1 MWSMLSFVSYV
12 IKHFISETLV
22 NINNN
27 WMQYTMARTVKLD
40 QVKPSQNRTPGWGS
54 DIAAEMLRRVG
65 VKYITH
71 NPGSSFRGLHD
82 SLVNYGGNEDP
93 TLLLCLNENQAVAI
107 AHGYAKV
114 TGEPMGCILHANVGL
129 LNAAMSIYNAWVDR
143 APIFIVGAGGPADAD
158 RRIPW
163 IHWIHSSRDQAGYVR
178 GFTKWDDEPRSPR
191 AMVESMLRAN
201 QIARTAPKGPV
212 YVVLDAL
219 LQEDALREPIDLP
232 EASRFDAGPQPVPPQ
247 DAIEAAAEM
256 LLAAHHPMI
265 LCGRVSRDRG
275 DWERRVR
282 LAELLGAPVATDIKT
297 GASFPSDHPLHAG
310 LSYHFRGPQKEVLGR
325 SDAVLSLDWVDLNSA
340 LKAGFP
346 GNITAKVIQCSV
358 DAYVHNAMNADCF
371 GLAPA
376 DLLLRVEPDVAVRHI
391 LALVEKRLDGKPR
404 RAIEPRPIV
413 TPAPR
418 PGDALLTVADIGNAM
433 HAARAKRG
441 ITLARLPLGFAA
453 ETCHFDHPLDHLG
466 NDGGVGIGSG
476 LGNTIG
482 TALAL
487 QGTDRVSAAVIGD
500 SDFLQGSTALW
511 TAAHYRI
518 PMLVVVVN
526 NRSHLNDEL
535 IQQRVAIQ
543 RGREPANSWIGQR
556 IDDPAVDISGIARSY
571 GAAVEG
577 PVATVAELIDAIERG
592 FAQVAA
598 GRPCVIDALVMPGS
612 ASRLAESGGA

>member
-1 MWSMLSFVSYV
+1 MTN
-12 IKHFISETLV
+12 TL
-22 NINNN
+22 
-27 WMQYTMARTVKLD
+27 KLD
-40 QVKPSQNRTPGWGS
+40 QAMPGGNKAMGWGS
-54 DIAAEMLRRVG
+54 DVAAEMLRRVG

-82 SLVNYGGNEDP
+82 SVVNFGGNENP
-93 TLLLCLNENQAVAI
+93 SLLLCLNENQAVAI
-107 AHGYAKV
+107 AHGYAKAC
-114 TGEPMGCILHANVGL
+114 GEPMGCILHANVGL

-143 APIFIVGAGGPADAD
+143 APVFIVGAGGPADAD

-219 LQEDALREPIDLP
+219 LQEDALHAPIEMPD
-232 EASRFDAGPQPVPPQ
+232 ASRFAVGPSPVPPQ
-247 DAIEAAAEM
+247 EAIEQAADM
-256 LLAAHHPMI
+256 LLAARHPMI
-265 LCGRVSRDRG
+265 LAGRVSRDRG
-275 DWERRVR
+275 DWDRRVR

-297 GASFPSDHPLHAG
+297 GASFPGDHPLHAG
-310 LSYHFRGPQKEVLGR
+310 LSYHFRGPQKDVLAQ
-325 SDAVLSLDWVDLNSA
+325 SDVVLSLDWVDLNSA
-340 LKAGFP
+340 LKAGYP
-346 GNITAKVIQCSV
+346 NGPVAAKVIQCSV
-358 DAYVHNAMNADCF
+358 DAAVHNAMNSDCF
-371 GLAPA
+371 GLPPA
-376 DLLLRVEPDVAVRHI
+376 DLMLRVEPDVAVRHI
-391 LALVEKRLDGKPR
+391 LAVVENRLGGKPR
-404 RAIEPRPIV
+404 HKIEPKAA
-413 TPAPR
+413 TPATAAR
-418 PGDALLTVADIGNAM
+418 PSDALLTVADIGNAM
-433 HAARAKRG
+433 HAARATRK
-441 ITLARLPLGFAA
+441 ITLARLPLGFTA
-453 ETCHFDHPLDHLG
+453 ETCHFEDPMDHLG

-482 TALAL
+482 AALAL
-487 QGTDRVSAAVIGD
+487 QGSDRVAAAVIGD
-500 SDFLQGSTALW
+500 SDFLQGANALW

-535 IQQRVAIQ
+535 IQQRVAVQ

-556 IDDPAVDISGIARSY
+556 IDDPAVDISGIARGF

-577 PVATVAELIDAIERG
+577 PVSTVAELNAAIERG

-612 ASRLAESGGA
+612 ASRLAESGGT

>member
-1 MWSMLSFVSYV
+1 MTR
-12 IKHFISETLV
+12 TLKTDTALPGG
-22 NINNN
+22 NTA
-27 WMQYTMARTVKLD
+27 M
-40 QVKPSQNRTPGWGS
+40 GWGS
-54 DIAAEMLRRVG
+54 DVAAEMLRRVG

-82 SLVNYGGNEDP
+82 SIVNYGGNQDP

-107 AHGYAKV
+107 AHGYAKAC
-114 TGEPMGCILHANVGL
+114 GEPIGCILHANVGL

-178 GFTKWDDEPRSPR
+178 AFTKWDDEPRSPG

-201 QIARTAPKGPV
+201 QMARTAPKGPV

-219 LQEDALREPIDLP
+219 LQEDALKSLP
-232 EASRFDAGPQPVPPQ
+232 ALPDASRFAPGPAPVPSAE
-247 DAIEAAAEM
+247 AIGEAVDL
-256 LLAAHHPMI
+256 LLAARHPMI
-265 LCGRVSRDRG
+265 LCGRVSRSRA
-275 DWERRVR
+275 DWDRRVR
-282 LAELLGAPVATDIKT
+282 LAELLGSPVATDIKT
-297 GASFPSDHPLHAG
+297 GASFPSDHALHAG
-310 LSYHFRGPQKEVLGR
+310 LSYHFRGPQKEVLAR

-346 GNITAKVIQCSV
+346 EGPVAAKIIYCSV
-358 DAYVHNAMNADCF
+358 DAYAHNAMNADCF
-371 GLAPA
+371 GLPPA
-376 DLLLRVEPDVAVRHI
+376 DLMLRVEPDVAVRHI
-391 LALVEKRLDGKPR
+391 LIEVEKRLSGKPR
-404 RAIEPRPIV
+404 RNAASRAEVPVVARP
-413 TPAPR
+413 A
-418 PGDALLTVADIGNAM
+418 DALLTVADIGNAM
-433 HAARAKRG
+433 HAARATRK

-453 ETCHFDHPLDHLG
+453 ETCHFEDPMDHLG

-487 QGTDRVSAAVIGD
+487 QGSDRVAAAVIGD
-500 SDFLQGSTALW
+500 SDFLQGANALW

-535 IQQRVAIQ
+535 IQQRVAVQ
-543 RGREPANSWIGQR
+543 REREPANSWIGQR
-556 IDDPAVDISGIARSY
+556 IDDPAVDICGIARGF

-577 PVATVAELIDAIERG
+577 PVSTVAELRDAIERG

-612 ASRLAESGGA
+612 ANRLAESGGAQSG

>member
-1 MWSMLSFVSYV
+1 MT
-12 IKHFISETLV
+12 HTLKPDAALPGG
-22 NINNN
+22 N
-27 WMQYTMARTVKLD
+27 AD
-40 QVKPSQNRTPGWGS
+40 QGWGS
-54 DIAAEMLRRVG
+54 DVAAGMLRRLG

-82 SLVNYGGNEDP
+82 SIVNFGGNQDP

-114 TGEPMGCILHANVGL
+114 TGEPMGCVLHANVGL

-143 APIFIVGAGGPADAD
+143 APIFIIGAGGPADAD

-191 AMVESMLRAN
+191 AMVESMLRAS

-219 LQEDALREPIDLP
+219 LQEDALKEPVELP
-232 EASRFDAGPQPVPPQ
+232 DASRFGVGPAPVPPQ
-247 DAIEAAAEM
+247 DAIEAAAEI
-256 LLAAHHPMI
+256 LLAARHPMI
-265 LCGRVSRDRG
+265 LAGRVSRDRG

-282 LAELLGAPVATDIKT
+282 LAELLGAPTATDIKT
-297 GASFPSDHPLHAG
+297 GASFPTDHPLHAG
-310 LSYHFRGPQKEVLGR
+310 LSYHFRGPQKEVLAQ

-346 GNITAKVIQCSV
+346 SGPVTAKVIQCSV

-371 GLAPA
+371 GLPPA
-376 DLLLRVEPDVAVRHI
+376 DMLLRVEPDVAVRHI
-391 LALVEKRLDGKPR
+391 LAVVEKRLGGKPR
-404 RAIEPRPIV
+404 RAIEARIPAV
-413 TPAPR
+413 PAPR

-433 HAARAKRG
+433 HAARAKRN

-453 ETCHFDHPLDHLG
+453 ETCHFTDPMDHLG

-487 QGTDRVSAAVIGD
+487 QGTDRVAAAVIGD
-500 SDFLQGSTALW
+500 SDFLQGANALW

-518 PMLVVVVN
+518 AMLVVVVN

-535 IQQRVAIQ
+535 IQQRVAQQ

-556 IDDPAVDISGIARSY
+556 IDDPAVDICSVARGL
-571 GAAVEG
+571 GASVEG
-577 PVATVAELIDAIERG
+577 PVSTVAELGAAIERG
-592 FAQVAA
+592 FAHVAA

-612 ASRLAESGGA
+612 ASRLAESGGS